1 MRSKIPCSAD
11 KLSLLVPDM
20 IQAVVGPPAFKMGTK
35 YVTENRVRIV
45 EADEVQISSSV
56 IGNSGL
62 HEQTIRL
69 RDGNLMAKCSCPL
82 EEQPLCRHCVAALL
96 EYHRWVQPPP
106 VRRTQEMPVSEPHPT
121 EQKRTMSATDIK
133 FNEIATFIEWLQ
145 PATRALERGQALPDA
160 PKLGPGEVMGWI
172 QAVQKLEERRRE
184 SEAAQAAL
192 GADVTARE
200 AQLNRLTQQLQAS
213 LQEAREGQSAYQQM
227 QRELANYRDVL
238 TRLSNIVK
246 DLDRYDGQ
254 MRSVA
259 GDLVRKGSQLET
271 LANSF
276 HELSAALQGLVK
288 PPSP

>member
-35 YVTENRVRIV
+35 YVAENRVRIGEANEV
-45 EADEVQISSSV
+45 EISSSV

-106 VRRTQEMPVSEPHPT
+106 LRRTQEMPVSEPHPA
-121 EQKRTMSATDIK
+121 EQKRTVSATDIK
-133 FNEIATFIEWLQ
+133 FNDIATFIEWLQ
-145 PATRALERGQALPDA
+145 PVVRALERGQALPDA

-184 SEAAQAAL
+184 SEATRAAL
-192 GADVTARE
+192 GADITARE
-200 AQLNRLTQQLQAS
+200 AQINRLTQQLQGA
-213 LQEAREGQSAYQQM
+213 LQEAKEGQSASKQM
-227 QRELANYRDVL
+227 QRELANYRDLL
-238 TRLSNIVK
+238 TRLSTIVK

-254 MRSVA
+254 MKSVA
-259 GDLVRKGSQLET
+259 GDLLKKGAQLET

-276 HELSAALQGLVK
+276 HELSAALQALVK

>member
-20 IQAVVGPPAFKMGTK
+20 IQAVVGPSAFKMGTQ
-35 YVTENRVRIV
+35 YVSENRVRII
-45 EADEVQISSSV
+45 EADELQISSSV

-69 RDGNLMAKCSCPL
+69 RDGNLVTKCSCPL
-82 EEQPLCRHCVAALL
+82 EEQPLCRHGVAALL

-106 VRRTQEMPVSEPHPT
+106 PRRTQERPPRESPSP
-121 EQKRTMSATDIK
+121 EQRSAASATDIK

-145 PATRALERGQALPDA
+145 PAVRALERGQALPDA
-160 PKLGPGEVMGWI
+160 PKLGPVEVMGWV

-184 SEAAQAAL
+184 SEAIQVAL
-192 GADVTARE
+192 EADITARE
-200 AQLNRLTQQLQAS
+200 AQLNRATQQLQAS
-213 LQEAREGQSAYQQM
+213 IQEAKEAQAASRQM

-259 GDLVRKGSQLET
+259 GDLLRKGSQLET
-271 LANSF
+271 LASSF
-276 HELSAALQGLVK
+276 KELSAALQALAK
-288 PPSP
+288 PPSQ

>member
-11 KLSLLVPDM
+11 KLSLLMPDM
-20 IQAVVGPPAFKMGTK
+20 IQAVVGPSAFKMGTQ
-35 YVTENRVRIV
+35 YVSENRVRIV

-69 RDGNLMAKCSCPL
+69 RDGNLVTKCSCPL

-96 EYHRWVQPPP
+96 EYHRWVQPPQS
-106 VRRTQEMPVSEPHPT
+106 RRTQERPARESPPT
-121 EQKRTMSATDIK
+121 EQKSPASATDIK

-145 PATRALERGQALPDA
+145 PAVRALERGQALPDA

-184 SEAAQAAL
+184 SEAIQVSL
-192 GADVTARE
+192 EADMTARQ
-200 AQLNRLTQQLQAS
+200 AQLNRVTQQFQAS
-213 LQEAREGQSAYQQM
+213 LQEAREAQAASKQM

-254 MRSVA
+254 MRSFG
-259 GDLVRKGSQLET
+259 GDLLRKGSQLEA
-271 LANSF
+271 LASSF
-276 HELSAALQGLVK
+276 KELSAALQALVK

>member
-20 IQAVVGPPAFKMGTK
+20 IQAVVGPSAFKMGTQ
-35 YVTENRVRIV
+35 YVSENRVRIV
-45 EADEVQISSSV
+45 EADEAQISSSV

-69 RDGNLMAKCSCPL
+69 RDGNLVAKCSCTL

-106 VRRTQEMPVSEPHPT
+106 SRRTQERPARESPPT
-121 EQKRTMSATDIK
+121 EQRSATSAVDIK

-145 PATRALERGQALPDA
+145 PAVRALERGQALPDA
-160 PKLGPGEVMGWI
+160 PKLGPGEVMGWV

-184 SEAAQAAL
+184 SEAIQVAHE
-192 GADVTARE
+192 ADMAARE
-200 AQLNRLTQQLQAS
+200 TQLNRVTQQLQAS
-213 LQEAREGQSAYQQM
+213 LQEAREAQAACNQM
-227 QRELANYRDVL
+227 QHELANYRDVL

-254 MRSVA
+254 MRSVG
-259 GDLVRKGSQLET
+259 GDLLRKGSQLET
-271 LANSF
+271 LASSF
-276 HELSAALQGLVK
+276 KELSAALQALVK

>member
-20 IQAVVGPPAFKMGTK
+20 IQAVVGPSAFKMGTQ
-35 YVTENRVRIV
+35 YVSENRVRIV
-45 EADEVQISSSV
+45 EADEIQISSSV

-69 RDGNLMAKCSCPL
+69 RDGNLVTKCSCTL

-106 VRRTQEMPVSEPHPT
+106 SRRTQERPARESPPT
-121 EQKRTMSATDIK
+121 EQKSTASAVDIK
-133 FNEIATFIEWLQ
+133 FNEIATFIEWFQ
-145 PATRALERGQALPDA
+145 PAVRALERGQALPDA

-172 QAVQKLEERRRE
+172 QAVQKLEARRRE
-184 SEAAQAAL
+184 SEGIQVAL
-192 GADVTARE
+192 EADMTARE

-213 LQEAREGQSAYQQM
+213 LQEAREAEAACKQM
-227 QRELANYRDVL
+227 TSELANYRDVL

-254 MRSVA
+254 MRSIS
-259 GDLVRKGSQLET
+259 GDLLRKGSQLET
-271 LANSF
+271 LASSF
-276 HELSAALQGLVK
+276 KELSAALQALVK

>member
-11 KLSLLVPDM
+11 KLSLLVPNM
-20 IQAVVGPPAFKMGTK
+20 IQAVVGPSAFKMGTQ
-35 YVTENRVRIV
+35 YVSENRVRII
-45 EADEVQISSSV
+45 EADELQISSSV

-69 RDGNLMAKCSCPL
+69 RDGNLVTKCSCPL

-106 VRRTQEMPVSEPHPT
+106 SRRTQESPPRESPSP
-121 EQKRTMSATDIK
+121 EQKSAAYATDIK

-145 PATRALERGQALPDA
+145 PAVRALERGQAIPDA

-184 SEAAQAAL
+184 SEAIQVAL
-192 GADVTARE
+192 EADKTARE
-200 AQLNRLTQQLQAS
+200 AQLNRATQQLQAS
-213 LQEAREGQSAYQQM
+213 IQEVREAQAASKQM

-259 GDLVRKGSQLET
+259 GDLLRKGSQLET
-271 LANSF
+271 LASSF
-276 HELSAALQGLVK
+276 KELSAALQALAK
-288 PPSP
+288 PPSQ

>member
-20 IQAVVGPPAFKMGTK
+20 IQAVVGPSAFKMGTQ
-35 YVTENRVRIV
+35 YVSENRVRII
-45 EADEVQISSSV
+45 EADELQISSSV

-69 RDGNLMAKCSCPL
+69 RDGNLVTKCSCPL

-106 VRRTQEMPVSEPHPT
+106 SRRTQERLPRESPSP
-121 EQKRTMSATDIK
+121 EQKSAASATDIK
-133 FNEIATFIEWLQ
+133 FNEIASFIEWLQ
-145 PATRALERGQALPDA
+145 PAVRALERGQALPDA

-172 QAVQKLEERRRE
+172 QAVQKLEERRRG
-184 SEAAQAAL
+184 SEAIKVAL
-192 GADVTARE
+192 EADITARE
-200 AQLNRLTQQLQAS
+200 AQLNRATQQLQAS
-213 LQEAREGQSAYQQM
+213 LQEAREAQVASKQM

-238 TRLSNIVK
+238 TRLSNIIK

-259 GDLVRKGSQLET
+259 GDLLRKGSQLET
-271 LANSF
+271 LASSF
-276 HELSAALQGLVK
+276 KELSAALQALAK
-288 PPSP
+288 PPSQ